1 MKSCIEWRK
10 NFKYLPQI
18 DQFNI
23 DYKENKS
30 KKLLEFLDVY
40 AQTQRVNIRVENN
53 VSKEDIELIEEIYKL
68 GKYQI
73 ALLFDDFLP
82 TNIGQQEIQ
91 KLTIPYF
98 FGRPAITWEEVYFL
112 LNIGV
117 SDIYIS
123 NQLGFDLERLVQVIP
138 MEVQIRCFVNVC
150 QSFWD
155 DSLGLKAF
163 FIRPEDIDLYG
174 EYIDV
179 FEFWK
184 SVDNQSTLYEI
195 YFHDREWN
203 GNLREIIKGLKLDIN
218 SYYILG
224 DEWAKRRIG
233 CQKKCLKGKKCELCK
248 RLVEFAKTL
257 EYSKDY
263 EVFKRRMI
271 DGERSLS

>member
-91 KLTIPYF
+91 KLTIPFYF
-98 FGRPAITWEEVYFL
+98 GDPATTWEELHMFL
-112 LNIGV
+112 DLGV

-123 NQLGFDLERLVQVIP
+123 KQLGFDLERINKIVPANI
-138 MEVQIRCFVNVC
+138 QIRCYVNIC
-150 QSFWD
+150 QFTWD
-155 DSLGLKAF
+155 DGKRFKTF
-163 FIRPEDIDLYG
+163 FIRPEDIDYYG
-174 EYIDV
+174 AFIDV

-184 SVDNQSTLYEI
+184 SVDIQNVLYEI
-195 YFHDREWN
+195 YFHDKEWN
-203 GNLREIIKGLKLDIN
+203 GNLREIIKGLRVDIN
-218 SYYILG
+218 NYYILG
-224 DEWAKRRIG
+224 TEFARRRAQ
-233 CQKKCLKGKKCELCK
+233 CRKKCIKSEHCELCDSVAS
-248 RLVEFAKTL
+248 LANTL
-257 EYSKDY
+257 EESKEY
-263 EVFKRRMI
+263 EVFKKEI
-271 DGERSLS
+271 LNG